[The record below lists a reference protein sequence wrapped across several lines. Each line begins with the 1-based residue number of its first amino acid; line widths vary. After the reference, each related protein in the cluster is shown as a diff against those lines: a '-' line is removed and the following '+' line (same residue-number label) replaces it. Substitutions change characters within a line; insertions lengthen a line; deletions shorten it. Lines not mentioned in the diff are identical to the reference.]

1 MSSRRVYFPFS
12 AIVGMDNAKL
22 ALLVIAVD
30 PTISGVLLSGDKGTG
45 KSTLVRALANVLPEI
60 PVVKGC
66 PFNCNPFNPL
76 EMCDYHYELWSRG
89 EKLEVEY
96 RKMRVIDL
104 PLNITPDRLVGSID
118 VERTLREG
126 RVVFKPGLLA
136 EANRNILYID
146 EVNLLED
153 YIADLLLDAAASGW
167 NIVEREGISFRHP
180 ARFILVGSMNPE
192 EGELRPQLLDRFG
205 LYVDVSASSNT
216 EERIEIVRRVE
227 EFHRDPISFMRKY
240 EESEREVRE
249 KVKRARELL
258 PEVELDDDLL
268 KLIVDT
274 VIKLG
279 IKTHRAEIVTAKTAK
294 AIAALNGRRRVI
306 LDDVKKAMEL
316 ALPHRMRLSPFEP
329 PSRKLEEVMR
339 QVFGEKPE
347 NPPPSPRE
355 NFRESS
361 IKREPSKET
370 STASSSESSSRDSGG
385 TGSMGGS
392 DNVLGRSLPEST
404 RQEHLPLSPPR
415 SGESLAGGSF
425 TCTSR
430 TKTGVAIATQR
441 GAIVDSIPP
450 PRSGDIVDV
459 DLYASIRQA
468 ILRSPR
474 VPVVITQDDIRVR
487 VRRPERPHL
496 HILVL
501 DASGSMYAR
510 TKLKLAS
517 SLVNSIIR
525 RSYVE
530 KTLVSLI
537 VSRGREARVLL
548 GPTRSYSKL
557 LETVHNVEIGGSTPL
572 SDGLCKAFHVAKRFL
587 EKYRNGIVTV
597 YVITD
602 GKANVFLRGSMDDDL
617 KFLQELYQRANV
629 KLKLLLVKTRH
640 GLDITSVRDKLRS
653 WVSMLR
659 GEVHTYYVD

>member
-294 AIAALNGRRRVI
+294 AIAALNGRRRVT

-370 STASSSESSSRDSGG
+370 GIASPSESSSRDSGG

-430 TKTGVAIATQR
+430 TRTGVAIAAQR

>member
-205 LYVDVSASSNT
+205 LYVDVSASSIT
-216 EERIEIVRRVE
+216 EERMEIVRRVE

-279 IKTHRAEIVTAKTAK
+279 IKTHRAEIVTTKTAK
-294 AIAALNGRRRVI
+294 AIAALNGRRRVT

-339 QVFGEKPE
+339 QVFGEEPE
-347 NPPPSPRE
+347 NPPPSPQE

-370 STASSSESSSRDSGG
+370 GTASSSESLSRGSGG

-430 TKTGVAIATQR
+430 TRTGVAIAAQR

-517 SLVNSIIR
+517 SLVNSIVR

-659 GEVHTYYVD
+659 GEVYTYYVD